1 MKALSVK
8 QGSPLIFII
17 LTVLVMVAFILALAV
32 GRYPVSPGQVFKI
45 LSSTVIPG
53 RGDWSPITESVI
65 LKIRLPRVGMALAGG
80 IGLGVCGAVFQGIF
94 RNPLV
99 SPGVVGVTSG
109 AGFGAALAILIFG
122 MGIMTQLFAFLFGGG
137 ALLLT
142 WTITKRTRGS
152 SLLVF
157 VLSGVIINMFF
168 QAMISLVKFM
178 ADSEEKLP
186 SIVYWL
192 MGSLSSCSWRKISLV
207 IPLIL
212 MVSMILVLMRR
223 RINLLSLG
231 NETVLSLGVNPA
243 VLMNIILVLTTVI
256 VSAIVSI
263 AGIVGWIGLI
273 IPHIARMIVGPDHER
288 LIPASALLGAVFF
301 MTVDTVGRTISPQD
315 IPLGILTALLGAP
328 LFIGLLIRT
337 RGEWNL

>member
-1 MKALSVK
+1 MY
-8 QGSPLIFII
+8 II
-17 LTVLVMVAFILALAV
+17 LTTLVLVMFILALAV
-32 GRYPVSPGQVFKI
+32 GRYPVPPVQVFKI
-45 LSSTVIPG
+45 LYSTVIPI
-53 RGDWSPITESVI
+53 RKEWDLITESVI
-65 LKIRLPRVGMALAGG
+65 LRIRLPRVSMALAGG
-80 IGLGVCGAVFQGIF
+80 LGLGVCGAIFQGIF

-122 MGIMTQLFAFLFGGG
+122 MGIMTQFFAFLFGGG

-142 WTITKRTRGS
+142 WTITKRTRAS

-178 ADSEEKLP
+178 ADTEEKLP

-192 MGSLSSCSWRKISLV
+192 MGSLSSCSWQKISLV

-212 MVSMILVLMRR
+212 LASLILVLMRQ

-231 NETVLSLGVNPA
+231 DETVLSLGVDPV
-243 VLMNIILVLTTVI
+243 VLMNIILVLTTII

-288 LIPASALLGAVFF
+288 LIPVSALLGAIFF
-301 MTVDTVGRTISPQD
+301 MLIDMVGRSISPQD
-315 IPLGILTALLGAP
+315 IPLGILTALFGAP

-337 RGEWNL
+337 KGEWNL